1 MILGLKRGAV
11 LLVPYQAGW
20 ASAFAKERDLL
31 LSLLGPTVLRI
42 EHVGSTAIADIVA
55 KPIVDIAVAVQSL
68 DRIESW
74 PELLKPYGYTSFG
87 DREARG
93 EHFFAKGPD
102 DMRSHYLHVVPLDGN
117 LWNEYLRFRDMLRS
131 DLTLRQQYEDLK
143 KRSAYAHSNNRPSYT
158 IEKGRWI
165 KSVLTG

>member
-1 MILGLKRGAV
+1 MILGLKRGTV
-11 LLVPYQAGW
+11 RLVPHQVGW
-20 ASAFAKERDLL
+20 ASAFTKERDLL

-42 EHVGSTAIADIVA
+42 EHVGSTAIPGIVA

-68 DRIESW
+68 DGIESW
-74 PELLKPYGYTSFG
+74 SESLKPYGYTSFG

-102 DMRSHYLHVVPLDGN
+102 DMRTHYMHVVPLDSN

-131 DLTLRQQYEDLK
+131 DFSLRQQYEDLK
-143 KRSAYAHSNNRPSYT
+143 KRSACAHSESRPSYT
-158 IEKGRWI
+158 IEKGSWI
-165 KSVLTG
+165 KNVLA